1 MSGFEIL
8 ALGASAMQAAG
19 AVAGGIQANQTAKYN
34 AKILDQQARD
44 EIAAASSE
52 SNSIRRRAAQETG
65 SQVASVAGSG
75 LLLEGSPAD
84 VIAQNAAEMELDAM
98 TALWSGQARATG
110 LNNAARMARY
120 EGRQAMTNG
129 IISGV
134 SSLAMGAANTFGG
147 SMFGGRS
154 LPLGQKGYGMGGAG
168 TSMAG
173 GMRYGG
179 V

>member
-19 AVAGGIQANQTAKYN
+19 AVAGGIQANNTAKYN
-34 AKILDQQARD
+34 AKILERQGRQ
-44 EIAAASSE
+44 EIMSAASE
-52 SNSIRRRAAQETG
+52 AGSIRRKAQQETG
-65 SQVASVAGSG
+65 SQIASVAGSG
-75 LLLEGSPAD
+75 FEIDGSPAD
-84 VIAQNAAEMELDAM
+84 VIAQNAAEMELESM
-98 TALWSGQARATG
+98 QTLWSGQAKAVTYQ
-110 LNNAARMARY
+110 NQARMTRF
-120 EGRQAMTNG
+120 EGKQAQTAG

-134 SSLAMGAANTFGG
+134 STMAMGAASAFGG
-147 SMFGGRS
+147 GGMS

-168 TSMAG
+168 TNPVT